1 MHLCLVV
8 FYAFLRLP
16 PPACHFFA
24 LNPAPFAGTVLD
36 KLLVAW
42 RPVAERAK
50 ARCTGFLRHQQNK
63 PTTTTGRYVHERP
76 DDTISK
82 HSPLACRERL
92 SRRSRITAQR
102 RSWARMISWILK

>member
-8 FYAFLRLP
+8 FCAFLRLP
-16 PPACHFFA
+16 PPACHVSV

-42 RPVAERAK
+42 RAVAERAK
-50 ARCTGFLRHQQNK
+50 ARCTGFPRHQQNK

-102 RSWARMISWILK
+102 HICPG

>member
-16 PPACHFFA
+16 PPACHVFA

-36 KLLVAW
+36 KLLVVW
-42 RPVAERAK
+42 RAVAGR
-50 ARCTGFLRHQQNK
+50 LRYTVPDFYASNK
-63 PTTTTGRYVHERP
+63 PTTTGRYVHERP

-92 SRRSRITAQR
+92 SRRSRIIAQR
-102 RSWARMISWILK
+102 RS